1 VSASSRSFIV
11 ALGYMS
17 LETAGRMLLFYIVVS
32 LAGFALAAVSISDPS
47 DVISPLLWAADNAL
61 PVDFNVPFISVQP
74 EDIPAAY
81 TFEKNSTSINH
92 EAFSTNLN
100 DTTVILVANGA
111 EINLSFVD
119 IEKLGYASNLLW
131 SSFYG
136 FNAAVNIVSLIKFA
150 TKLK

>member
-1 VSASSRSFIV
+1 MF
-11 ALGYMS
+11 
-17 LETAGRMLLFYIVVS
+17 LFYIIVS

-47 DVISPLLWAADNAL
+47 DVISPHLWASDNAL
-61 PVDFNVPFISVQP
+61 TIDFNVPFISVQP

-81 TFEKNSTSINH
+81 TFEENSTSINH

-111 EINLSFVD
+111 EMNLSFVD
-119 IEKLGYASNLLW
+119 IKKSGYASNLLW

-136 FNAAVNIVSLIKFA
+136 FNAAVTIVSLTNFA
-150 TKLK
+150 TELK